1 MGMAADMTVAVQRRW
16 GSFGTFQRHPRDA
29 WVVVGCLLGAVALA
43 LPRLDHI
50 TVAERDLFRW
60 FNNLPTT
67 FDRPLEAVMMVG
79 TFTAVPIAAI
89 VALAFRRVRLAA
101 VLLAAGSLAYA
112 VAKVAKLGIRAG
124 RPLDVLPI
132 SDVVVRGAAQLG
144 LGYPSGHCAVSAALA
159 FGALPYLPRP
169 WRWVVLVVPLI
180 VGIARM
186 FVGAHLPLDVV
197 GGWAIGAACAF
208 AIHLLIGRPPLFERA

>member
-1 MGMAADMTVAVQRRW
+1 
-16 GSFGTFQRHPRDA
+16 
-29 WVVVGCLLGAVALA
+29 VVLA
-43 LPRLDHI
+43 LPRLEHI
-50 TVAERDLFRW
+50 SVVERDLFRW

-79 TFTAVPIAAI
+79 TSTAVPIAAA
-89 VALAFRRVRLAA
+89 VALVFRRVRLAA
-101 VLLAAGSLAYA
+101 VLLAAGALAYA
-112 VAKVAKLGIRAG
+112 VAKVAKLAIHAG

-159 FGALPYLPRP
+159 FGALPYVRAP
-169 WRWVVLVVPLI
+169 WRWLVLLVPLV

-186 FVGAHLPLDVV
+186 FVGAHLPLDVL
-197 GGWAIGAACAF
+197 GGWALGTASAF
-208 AIHLLIGRPPLFERA
+208 AIHLLIGRPAIVERT